1 MHWPTRKPV
10 TFLPALKSATAFSF
24 LAITSCTMARIAPSS
39 DTCLRPMRS
48 TMASTVSSVSNMLG
62 RTFLPALPEMVPASI
77 SLTRATSLSA
87 VILVSRRLTPLSF
100 RYLEISD
107 RIQFAAA
114 LGLTCF
120 AAASS
125 SSAFSKLSDS
135 RRASMAV
142 MPYSLR

>member
-24 LAITSCTMARIAPSS
+24 FAITSCTMARIAPSS

-48 TMASTVSSVSNMLG
+48 TIASTVSSVSNIAG
-62 RTFLPALPEMVPASI
+62 STFLPALPEIVPASI
-77 SLTRATSLSA
+77 SLTKSISLSA
-87 VILVSRRLTPLSF
+87 VSLVSGSSTPLSL
-100 RYLEISD
+100 RYLEMSD

-114 LGLTCF
+114 LGLTCL

-125 SSAFSKLSDS
+125 SSALAKLSAIW
-135 RRASMAV
+135 RASMAV
-142 MPYSLR
+142 MP

>member
-1 MHWPTRKPV
+1 
-10 TFLPALKSATAFSF
+10 
-24 LAITSCTMARIAPSS
+24 
-39 DTCLRPMRS
+39 
-48 TMASTVSSVSNMLG
+48 MLG